1 MKQRRNLLALCG
13 MTLLT
18 MLLSCKKESFS
29 TLPTDTLRYSADT
42 IRFDTVFTSV
52 GSVTK
57 SFKIFNDHDQK
68 IRISIIKLMGGN
80 NTPFFMNVN
89 GQATNEF
96 KDFVLEAN
104 DSMYIFVSVHINPN
118 SLNVPF
124 IVSDSIL
131 IDYNGNEQ
139 YVQLQAYGRNA
150 HFIRNQTITGNQT
163 WVNDLPYVI
172 EGDLHI
178 DTTAHLQIEA
188 GCLFYAHANGRIIVD
203 GQLTA
208 IGNVNNTIQFKGDR
222 LDAPYRNMPGS
233 WPGIYFRNKSHDNQL
248 IFVNIQNAQ
257 EAIVLEGKSINNNP
271 KLLIQQCIV
280 DNASIA
286 GFIGIESTLS
296 ANNTLISNCG
306 KNISVALGGN
316 YDFTNCTFS
325 SYSTLYALHQYP
337 VAELS
342 NYKSNN
348 GSVVVSDLTA
358 QFTNCI
364 FWGDG
369 GTVEDEILLLKQGN
383 QVFDVT
389 LENCLYKA
397 ATDPTPANIIASIKN
412 IDPLF
417 DSIDPGNHYFDFHFK
432 HAATS
437 PLMDAGTHTNFL
449 YDLDDLTRE
458 VGPSTDIGC
467 YEKQ

>member
-1 MKQRRNLLALCG
+1 MILLE
-13 MTLLT
+13 
-18 MLLSCKKESFS
+18 MLLSCKKDSFS

-68 IRISIIKLMGGN
+68 IRISTIKLMGGN
-80 NTPFFMNVN
+80 STAFSMNVN

-96 KDFVLEAN
+96 NNFVLEAN
-104 DSMYIFVSVHINPN
+104 DSMYVFVAVHINPN
-118 SLNVPF
+118 SLHVPF

-131 IDYNGNEQ
+131 INYNGNEQ
-139 YVQLQAYGRNA
+139 FVQLQAYGQNA
-150 HFIRNQTITGNQT
+150 HFIRNQTISGNQT

-172 EGDLHI
+172 EGNLHI

-188 GCLFYAHANGRIIVD
+188 GCLLYMHANGQIIVD

-208 IGNVNNTIQFKGDR
+208 IGNINNTIQFKGDR
-222 LDAPYRNMPGS
+222 LDVPYRNMPGS
-233 WPGIYFRNKSHDNQL
+233 WPGIYFRNESHDNQL

-257 EAIVLEGKSINNNP
+257 EAVKLEGSSVNNTP
-271 KLLIQQCIV
+271 KLLIQQCII

-286 GFIGIESTLS
+286 GINIIESSLS

-306 KNISVALGGN
+306 KNLSVALGGN
-316 YDFTNCTFS
+316 YQFTNCTFS
-325 SYSTLYALHQYP
+325 SYSTLYALHQHP

-342 NYKSNN
+342 NYQFNN
-348 GSVVVSDLTA
+348 GSVFASDLTA

-383 QVFDVT
+383 QLFDVT
-389 LENCLYKA
+389 LQNCLYKA
-397 ATDPTPANIIASIKN
+397 STDPTPANIVASIKN

-432 HAATS
+432 HTATS

-449 YDLDDLTRE
+449 SDLDDLIRE
-458 VGPSTDIGC
+458 SGPFTDIGC